1 MSETRWQLPMYCMPA
16 SKKAVN
22 YNLNFRCTYAVSSR
36 PICPP
41 IGRENSAGSSSDMST
56 ILPNRPRGQTADSR
70 NLALISLDDPVPVVQ
85 CSSDPFLLL
94 TACAISSETCTRCL
108 SAEERRKLT
117 AVAVA
122 AVIWEERL
130 QCQVA
135 TLLRVAHSVLH
146 TFLSGLPLH

>member
-117 AVAVA
+117 AVVA
-122 AVIWEERL
+122 AIWEERL
-130 QCQVA
+130 KCQVV
-135 TLLRVAHSVLH
+135 LL
-146 TFLSGLPLH
+146 TFLSSTISRNLDHGSKSLLK

>member
-1 MSETRWQLPMYCMPA
+1 
-16 SKKAVN
+16 
-22 YNLNFRCTYAVSSR
+22 
-36 PICPP
+36 
-41 IGRENSAGSSSDMST
+41 MST
-56 ILPNRPRGQTADSR
+56 LLPNRPRGQTADSR